1 MKKTS
6 QYVFIRQVLVVTQ
19 LILVIFLLLLKIANE
34 LNLL

>member
-6 QYVFIRQVLVVTQ
+6 KYVFIRQVLVVTQ

>member
-1 MKKTS
+1 MKKTYT
-6 QYVFIRQVLVVTQ
+6 YVFIRQVLVVTQ